1 MMLQVKLLDLRRM
14 LSEKCEEIIADT
26 KLAHEFYLKICEI
39 EEDDRF
45 TVVDDC
51 RKDDEPE

>member
-45 TVVDDC
+45 MVVDDC
-51 RKDDEPE
+51 RKDGE